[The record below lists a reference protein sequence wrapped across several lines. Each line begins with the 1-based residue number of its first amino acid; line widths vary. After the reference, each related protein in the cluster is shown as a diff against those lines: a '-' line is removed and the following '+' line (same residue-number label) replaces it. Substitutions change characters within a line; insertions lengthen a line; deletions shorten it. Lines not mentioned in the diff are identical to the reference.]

1 LKQEKIC
8 ATILAGGSGSRLWPL
23 SRQHLPKQFLSLDG
37 DVSLLQT
44 TINRLLDKIFSLTSP
59 FAGVVICA
67 VQPLNAPQMLDE
79 STHYGLLKTLENN
92 PSLSQRD
99 LAKRLDISLGKV
111 NFCLNALV
119 AKGSLK
125 INNFR
130 NSDNKLA
137 YAYLLT
143 PHGIEEKARMTVQF
157 LKFKVQEYERLRAE
171 IEELQR
177 EAAQKSLM
185 ESAHE

>member
-1 LKQEKIC
+1 MR
-8 ATILAGGSGSRLWPL
+8 TVHR
-23 SRQHLPKQFLSLDG
+23 
-37 DVSLLQT
+37 
-44 TINRLLDKIFSLTSP
+44 
-59 FAGVVICA
+59 
-67 VQPLNAPQMLDE
+67 LNAPLMLDE
-79 STHYGLLKTLENN
+79 TTQYGLLKTLEEN
-92 PSLSQRD
+92 PGLSQRD
-99 LAKRLDISLGKV
+99 LAKRLGVSLGKI

-143 PHGIEEKARMTVQF
+143 PNGVELKARMTMQF
-157 LKFKVQEYERLRAE
+157 LKYKVQEYEKLRAE

-177 EAAQKSLM
+177 EAEQKGLL
-185 ESAHE
+185 EKAHE